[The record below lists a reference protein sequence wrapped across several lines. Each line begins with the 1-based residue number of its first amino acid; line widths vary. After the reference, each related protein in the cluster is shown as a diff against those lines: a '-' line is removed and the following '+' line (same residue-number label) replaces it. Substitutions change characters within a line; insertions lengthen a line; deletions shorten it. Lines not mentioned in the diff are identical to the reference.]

1 MAEAANTQGNSTQ
14 GTVSR
19 QSELDS
25 FQSPQE
31 EVVEEKTSKS
41 QSEDGFQDSTQSTSS
56 QQSDVSSFQQ
66 DEQEEKEIPQD
77 VEGRTK
83 LAAMSPGQVQTALEN
98 QEISLEDAERYTAKK
113 GIAENGLLNSDPS
126 IVQDALKHDIISVDE
141 ADEYADYLENPV
153 MFYIGDTAKAVAGG
167 VSKAAE
173 QTVETMGWAAETLL
187 PINQLVY
194 GEKPDFGEVMDKSK
208 QRLAATMPKL
218 ANGFEDATSPV
229 STAGKLMEPFAQY
242 AAGAVGLGRTS
253 TMLKQGELAYRMLRG
268 PALRGLS
275 QKAPKTA
282 KWLAQTG
289 EEILKGNA
297 VEQTVFDP
305 QEERLTD
312 MLVEAGIENEAM
324 NFLKTKPGKDSQAL
338 ARLKMAVEGTA
349 IGGFADGVL
358 EGLRASKI
366 GLWGKNHGNQ
376 VKVTQDVLDHIAE
389 PTGKTQDQVDDVT
402 GTFVRRTEEEPY
414 GDEVAKAES
423 VADKAPG
430 STSAQQATEG
440 TETGASKDPTE
451 ATGEGSQKPQ
461 SGAQGQ
467 SNKPQGKDTRS
478 EETVQAEQQGLRPG
492 TKIDK
497 SEEEL
502 TDQGIQVFA
511 KVMDGE
517 WSLEQVDDTFIN
529 NMEFEGSVDAMVRA
543 FRSKNFDEIEAVRG
557 KPKSMQE
564 TEEGAMN
571 EMAELMGEDP
581 DTVKK
586 SFQKQFSDLKNLDE
600 RVRGMTYTFKSYAEG
615 LTKYI
620 ERNFSEQGAAS
631 LEQELKVIQHMKQL
645 QEMQHAL
652 MGIRTEIGRGLGSGY
667 KTPFEEN
674 IRQFDFSKVDQTL
687 ADQVPE
693 NFRYQVRDQI
703 NAFKNAKRSADK
715 IQIAKT
721 AGELQ
726 GSRLLLEGALE
737 FVQGNLLWG
746 IDTHLTN
753 IMGGSIA
760 MLNNASKRILGA
772 AYQSGKQGDTKAL
785 KEISAGAH
793 GVAAG
798 LLDGLRLPGYS
809 LRNFYDPKAL
819 MGGLKSAWNEDEQA
833 GHIWKALFTA
843 DPQLDPMAKT
853 EGQDTKGI
861 ARQLGSGMNAGEGQ
875 MEGSAMQQLFAKGTG
890 LVGLPGMGRS
900 IANILRI
907 PFHGLTAGDEFMK
920 HIGYFSTLHAEA
932 AREGMERGLS
942 GKALN
947 DYINGMAKEPTT
959 TLHKKARYNAR
970 DVTFTHPLDGKLR
983 SINQGLQSKPG
994 LVGKI
999 AMLPFFRIVV
1009 NLAKFAGEN
1018 SPLAPLT
1025 RNFQEKA
1032 AAGGRDRF
1040 EAIAGMAQGTALM
1053 AAGSMMYENG
1063 LITGHIPPDM
1073 RETARNKGVQEYSI
1087 KIGDRWVSYNRADP
1101 AAFMLGLSA
1110 DIAHTADVGFE
1121 VLGNDDMEVNEKFEE
1136 LWNAG
1141 ALGIKDAFLDKFFLR
1156 NVKGAVDIVME
1167 PGQTDAYKYFTVQQA
1182 EKFFPA
1188 ATAFSDYQK
1197 QIADDIQRRTEG
1209 FKDMVWDKIKASNQY
1224 PRRHSV
1230 YGTKLK
1236 RNEAYPFP
1244 AIGTFRAKTESE
1256 DPVEQEMYDL
1266 GMPLQAP
1273 SETFT
1278 RQGVSKKMSQEQYNQ
1293 LNQYIAELPVKETL
1307 TKIVKSPQYQQINDP
1322 KTKSKILKSV
1332 VSQARSAARKRLLA
1346 ENQELQGDFVDKFK
1360 ERAKLVQGLLDEPS
1374 GSKSSSQVWVD
1385 TER

>member
-1 MAEAANTQGNSTQ
+1 MAEATNIQDSSKQSTA
-14 GTVSR
+14 SR
-19 QSELDS
+19 QSDISS
-25 FQSPQE
+25 FQSTQE
-31 EVVEEKTSKS
+31 EVEEGNNKS
-41 QSEDGFQDSTQSTSS
+41 QSEDGFENPTQSTASE
-56 QQSDVSSFQQ
+56 QADLDSFQQ
-66 DEQEEKEIPQD
+66 EDDAPLPRD
-77 VEGRTK
+77 AEGRPK

-98 QEISLEDAERYTAKK
+98 REISLEDAERYTAQKS
-113 GIAENGLLNSDPS
+113 IAKNGLLNSDPS
-126 IVQDALKHDIISVDE
+126 VVQDALKHDIISVDE
-141 ADEYADYLENPV
+141 ADEYADYLESPIQ
-153 MFYIGDTAKAVAGG
+153 FYIGDTAKAVAGG

-173 QTVETMGWAAETLL
+173 QTVETAGWAAETLL

-194 GEKPDFGEVMDKSK
+194 GEKPDFGEVMEKSK
-208 QRLAATMPKL
+208 QRMAAAMPKL
-218 ANGFEDATSPV
+218 SNGITDATTPV
-229 STAGKLMEPFAQY
+229 STAGKLIEPFAQY
-242 AAGAVGLGRTS
+242 AAGAVGMGRAS

-275 QKAPKTA
+275 RKAPKTA

-312 MLVEAGIENEAM
+312 MLVETGIENEAM
-324 NFLKTKPGKDSQAL
+324 NFLKTKPGKDSQAV
-338 ARLKMAVEGTA
+338 ARLKMAIEGTVV
-349 IGGFADGVL
+349 GSFADGIM

-366 GLWGKNHGNQ
+366 RLWGKNHGSQ
-376 VKVTQDVLDHIAE
+376 VKVTQDVLDKIAE
-389 PTGKTQDQVDDVT
+389 PTGKTEDQVDDVT

-414 GDEVAKAES
+414 GDEVAKAEDA
-423 VADKAPG
+423 ADEG
-430 STSAQQATEG
+430 SGGTSTQQATEG
-440 TETGASKDPTE
+440 AETGASKDPTE
-451 ATGEGSQKPQ
+451 ATGEDS
-461 SGAQGQ
+461 SGAQTGVQ
-467 SNKPQGKDTRS
+467 GTSNKPEGKETRS
-478 EETVQAEQQGLRPG
+478 KEAIQAEQKGLRPG

-497 SEEEL
+497 TEEEL

-511 KVMDGE
+511 KVMDDE

-529 NMEFEGSVDAMVRA
+529 NMEFEGSTDAMVRA

-557 KPKSMQE
+557 RPKPMEE
-564 TEEGAMN
+564 TEEGAAN
-571 EMAELMGEDP
+571 EMAELLGENP
-581 DTVKK
+581 DDVKK
-586 SFQKQFSDLKNLDE
+586 SFQQQFSELKNLDE
-600 RVRGMTYTFKSYAEG
+600 RIRGMTYTFRAYAEG

-620 ERNFSEQGAAS
+620 EKNFTEEGGAS
-631 LEQELKVIQHMKQL
+631 LEQELKVVQHMNQI
-645 QEMQHAL
+645 QEMHHAL
-652 MGIRTEIGRGLGSGY
+652 MGIRTEMGRGLGSGY

-674 IRQFDFSKVDQTL
+674 IRQFDFSQVDQTL
-687 ADQVPE
+687 ADQIPE

-703 NAFKNAKRSADK
+703 NAFKNAKRSSDK

-721 AGELQ
+721 AGELK
-726 GSRLLLEGALE
+726 GSRLFLEGALE
-737 FVQGNLLWG
+737 YIQGNLLWG

-760 MLNNASKRILGA
+760 MLNNASKRIYGA
-772 AYQSGKQGDTKAL
+772 AYQQVTEGNTSVL
-785 KEISAGAH
+785 KETSAGAY
-793 GVAAG
+793 GVASG
-798 LLDGLRLPGYS
+798 LMEGFRLPGYAA
-809 LRNFYDPKAL
+809 RNFYDPKAL
-819 MGGLKSAWNEDEQA
+819 LGGVKSAWDGDEQA
-833 GHIWKALFTA
+833 GRIWKALFTA

-853 EGQDTKGI
+853 DAQMATQGQGVLMRAALEIHPD
-861 ARQLGSGMNAGEGQ
+861 AGKT
-875 MEGSAMQQLFAKGTG
+875 GSAMQQLFMKGTG
-890 LVGLPGMGRS
+890 LVGAPALGKS

-942 GKALN
+942 GKALT
-947 DYINGMAKEPTT
+947 DYMDGIMKEQPIE
-959 TLHKKARYNAR
+959 LHKKARYNAR
-970 DVTFTHPLDGKLR
+970 DVTYTHPLDGKLGT
-983 SINQGLQSKPG
+983 INRALQSRLG

-999 AMLPFFRIVV
+999 LGSPFFKIVV
-1009 NLAKFAGEN
+1009 NLARYAGEN
-1018 SPLAPLT
+1018 SPVAPLA
-1025 RNFQEKA
+1025 RNFREKV
-1032 AAGGRDRF
+1032 AAGGRERF
-1040 EAIAGMAQGTALM
+1040 EAIGGMMNGIVLMSAGA
-1053 AAGSMMYENG
+1053 MMYENG
-1063 LITGHIPPDM
+1063 YITGHIPPDM

-1087 KIGDRWVSYNRADP
+1087 NIGDKWVSYKRGDP
-1101 AAFMLGLSA
+1101 AAIMLGLSA
-1110 DIAHTADVGFE
+1110 DMAHTADVAFE
-1121 VLGNDDMEVNEKFEE
+1121 VLGDDDKEVNEKFEE
-1136 LWNAG
+1136 VWNTG
-1141 ALGIKDAFLDKFFLR
+1141 ALGLKDAFLDKMFLR
-1156 NVKGAVDIVME
+1156 DVKGFIDIWAE
-1167 PGQTDAYKYFTVQQA
+1167 PGRTDTYKYWTTQQA
-1182 EKFFPA
+1182 EKWVPG
-1188 ATAFSDYQK
+1188 ATALSDYQR
-1197 QIADDIQRRTEG
+1197 QVADDLQRRVEG
-1209 FKDMVWDKIKASNQY
+1209 FQDMVWEKIKSSNLY

-1230 YGTKLK
+1230 YGTKLE
-1236 RNEAYPFP
+1236 REEAFPFP
-1244 AIGTFRAKTESE
+1244 AIGAFRAKTESE